1 MWVKLKYVSTHIF
14 RVWLCEQMANVTIS
28 VPDQMKAEMDTL
40 SEVNWSEICRKAISQ
55 YIAQRKNPTPN
66 IELDLRST
74 RLYHLSFDT
83 GYPTLQVELKIHNK
97 MESDITVDRI
107 IFSANFARESRYLA
121 VGSGYYL
128 HKKAVDSN
136 SSQTVIISLILH
148 KEVIES
154 LKSEFTST
162 FNCDIQCV
170 VYVEDFK
177 NPYNQKLTTQIPIDV
192 WKSVV
197 EKVLEKPPKMK
208 SDVSVNQ

>member
-1 MWVKLKYVSTHIF
+1 
-14 RVWLCEQMANVTIS
+14 
-28 VPDQMKAEMDTL
+28 
-40 SEVNWSEICRKAISQ
+40 
-55 YIAQRKNPTPN
+55 
-66 IELDLRST
+66 
-74 RLYHLSFDT
+74 
-83 GYPTLQVELKIHNK
+83 

-107 IFSANFARESRYLA
+107 IFSADFVRESTYLA

-154 LKSEFTST
+154 LKSKFTST

-170 VYVEDFK
+170 LYVEDFK

-192 WKSVV
+192 WKSLV
-197 EKVLEKPPKMK
+197 EKVLKKPSKKK
-208 SDVSVNQ
+208 SDMTLNK

>member
-1 MWVKLKYVSTHIF
+1 
-14 RVWLCEQMANVTIS
+14 MANVTIS
-28 VPDQMKAEMDTL
+28 VSEELKAEMDKL
-40 SEVNWSEICRKAISQ
+40 SEVNWSEICRNAISL

-74 RLYHLSFDT
+74 RLDYLSFLT
-83 GYPTLQVELKIHNK
+83 GYPTLRADVKIHNK

-107 IFSANFARESRYLA
+107 IFSVKFLRESTYLA

-136 SSQTVIISLILH
+136 SSQIVTISLILH

-154 LKSEFTST
+154 LKSKFTST
-162 FNCDIQCV
+162 FNCEIQCD

-177 NPYNQKLTTQIPIDV
+177 NPYNQNLTTQIPIDV

-197 EKVLEKPPKMK
+197 EKVVEKSTLALGK
-208 SDVSVNQ
+208 